1 MTPEFNLLSFN
12 DILVGL
18 AVNILAWTTLYISY
32 KLRGNGSPVWIPRK
46 LTHTVLGTTI
56 AFSLPIFSSVFGA
69 LFALSLFLTILA
81 VGMIIDEDFA
91 RKLLKIGTRE
101 GEHLI
106 DTLFASITALLVA
119 GIIYFLFYN
128 KPQIYIAS
136 VLSLA
141 WGDGSGE
148 LIGRAFGKHKIKF
161 LWVSKSLEGSLSI
174 LIMSVIGM
182 IVAYLVNGYEISIY
196 MLSKFF
202 LIGFFV
208 SIVELLSYKWI
219 DNLIIPAIT
228 ATTLFILI

>member
-1 MTPEFNLLSFN
+1 MILELNLLSFN
-12 DILVGL
+12 DVMVSL
-18 AVNILAWTTLYISY
+18 AVNILSWTTLYISY
-32 KLRGNGSPVWIPRK
+32 KLRRNRSSAWMPRK
-46 LTHTVLGTTI
+46 LTHIVLGTII
-56 AFSLPIFSSVFGA
+56 AFSLPVFSSA
-69 LFALSLFLTILA
+69 LSTLFALSIFLIFLTI
-81 VGMIIDEDFA
+81 GMVIDRDFA
-91 RKLLKIGTRE
+91 KKLLKIGTRE
-101 GEHLI
+101 KERLI
-106 DTLFASITALLVA
+106 DTLFASITAVIAA
-119 GIIYFLFYN
+119 GIVYFLFYN

-148 LIGRAFGKHKIKF
+148 LIGRPFGRHKIKF
-161 LWVSKSLEGSLSI
+161 LWISKSLEGSLSV

-182 IVAYLVNGYEISIY
+182 IIAYLINGYEISIY

-219 DNLIIPAIT
+219 DNLIIPTIT